1 MNYPMKPQWTR
12 QAFTLIELLVV
23 IAIIAILA
31 GMLLPALGQ
40 AKDKAQAAMDINNVK
55 QILLSCNMYATDS
68 NDQMPHPTWGTVSG
82 GNAGPDGWAYAN
94 ANGGKDGSLPAYMP
108 SAAGRDYNSIQ
119 YSNQLGFF
127 RISQLG
133 PYLKTHQV
141 MNCPKDVAQ
150 RGSGRFKTWWIA
162 RYVKITSY
170 CMNGTVGNYV
180 GTKLNLIP
188 AGRTFKISMFKP
200 MDIVVWEQNE
210 TDGFYFNDA
219 GNNPE
224 TAGEVVSQRHAGGGQ
239 YTGNVAR
246 GGGAMIGRVS
256 GTSEFIKM
264 DKFMNYLPP
273 SGKERRPPN
282 DILNSPGYP

>member
-1 MNYPMKPQWTR
+1 MNYPMKPQRTR

-40 AKDKAQAAMDINNVK
+40 AKDKAQLAMDINNVK

-68 NDQMPHPTWGTVSG
+68 NDLMPHPTWGTVSG

-94 ANGGKDGSLPAYMP
+94 ANNGKDGSLPAYMP

-133 PYLKTHQV
+133 SYLKTHHV
-141 MNCPKDVAQ
+141 MNCPKDVAT
-150 RGSGRFKTWWIA
+150 RGTGRFKTWWLA
-162 RYVKITSY
+162 RYVKTTSY

-180 GTKLNLIP
+180 GTKTGLIP
-188 AGRTFKISMFKP
+188 AGRTFKIGMFKP
-200 MDIVVWEQNE
+200 MDIVIWEQNE

-219 GNNPE
+219 GNNP
-224 TAGEVVSQRHAGGGQ
+224 TTVGEVVSQRHATGGG
-239 YTGNVAR
+239 YTGNVSK

-264 DKFMNYLPP
+264 DKFMSLIPP
-273 SGKERRPPN
+273 AKGSTPPN
-282 DILNSPGYP
+282 DVLNSPGYP